1 MKWKGVVPSIPEQAR
16 MFMLACFLLAHFT
29 ISGGLTGQKSGME
42 RFVPLFFWKNHLN
55 DSFTYRHA

>member
-42 RFVPLFFWKNHLN
+42 RFVPLFSGKI
-55 DSFTYRHA
+55 T